1 VLICDLPDDLLH
13 DILQSRHV
21 RGAVL
26 IGHHCKLEPL
36 TAQQRPRRE
45 RGSDGIRQGAD
56 RRNKAII
63 DGIQRVGVR
72 ALFATGW
79 SERAEIDLFDS
90 VLMIENALHD
100 CFSRRCAPLFTT
112 AGLGR
117 PEPALGLA
125 GRPSIICPSWV
136 TNRCGEQVRRLGTGP
151 HSPPQHHIAAVRLAD
166 LEWEMGSRTRCSTGL
181 IQLVG

>member
-1 VLICDLPDDLLH
+1 MLICDLPDDLLH
-13 DILQSRHV
+13 DILQSRHL

-72 ALFATGW
+72 APFATGW

-100 CFSRRCAPLFTT
+100 CFPDDVRRCLPRR
-112 AGLGR
+112 GWDGR
-117 PEPALGLA
+117 S
-125 GRPSIICPSWV
+125 RP
-136 TNRCGEQVRRLGTGP
+136 
-151 HSPPQHHIAAVRLAD
+151 
-166 LEWEMGSRTRCSTGL
+166 
-181 IQLVG
+181 